1 MILLC
6 FFYAIKNC
14 TLVSSSQ
21 IFIFY
26 CCCIDCYHRE
36 SGVWFFSPKSCLK
49 SVLWCMPKYLHHVI
63 IPILLIIIILLHS
76 ICDCWPCPSSPLQY
90 VFCELHPLEIGSVKN
105 FNHFTIWIV
114 SCHYEEHKNCK
125 QLQRHYLHIVSL
137 ILCTDEIF
145 VCEHFEEVRHCCC

>member
-1 MILLC
+1 
-6 FFYAIKNC
+6 
-14 TLVSSSQ
+14 
-21 IFIFY
+21 
-26 CCCIDCYHRE
+26 
-36 SGVWFFSPKSCLK
+36 
-49 SVLWCMPKYLHHVI
+49 MPKYLHHVI
-63 IPILLIIIILLHS
+63 ITILLIIIILLHS

-137 ILCTDEIF
+137 IICTDEIF
-145 VCEHFEEVRHCCC
+145 MCEHFEEVRHCCCQRREMQARTHTDDNITTNSDTCLHPYGTPNLAFVSIWI